1 VTRRRPLLAASGLL
15 LAVLSAALWQ
25 GRFERTG
32 PALGLRIG
40 GDFHGWKVLAADRIA
55 INGTTW
61 TLQAP
66 AGREVA
72 SAEGPLP
79 GATTTRHLHVGLA
92 AAWENVTRRDGR
104 SWWSARVSLGGQLSD
119 GSYAWPQDGDLINAR
134 GSRGWHRVECVYDL
148 PPDLGEPRLFINQLA
163 ATGILRVRQLTV
175 TPVRQR
181 PWVPAATAGL
191 LAAWLAWSASLL
203 GTDRGRVRQ
212 AAAAGVLV
220 AAGWFL
226 VFPQPHY
233 HARAFPG
240 GFALGREIPP
250 PAAAASPV
258 APLSFFPAA
267 PLLAAAS
274 PAPPPLPPQLEPP
287 PDDPRAG
294 HGLARAFRKLDENW
308 RFAHVAAFGGFGLV
322 LFALAGLRAGW
333 PAAAALGLLSEI
345 VPNLLRREF
354 RGDDAVDLVANF
366 AGLGLAAAMV
376 HLAGIFRARR
386 RLEAARPPPLAP
398 GAGFGHV
405 GRGQQD
411 GAGVETPGRRCLQPA
426 PDELP

>member
-15 LAVLSAALWQ
+15 LAVLSVALWQ

-32 PALGLRIG
+32 PALDLRIG
-40 GDFHGWKVLAADRIA
+40 GDFHGWKVLAKERIGIEGA
-55 INGTTW
+55 TW
-61 TLQAP
+61 TLHAP

-79 GATTTRHLHVGLA
+79 AATATRHLHVGLE
-92 AAWENVTRRDGR
+92 AAWENVTRREDR
-104 SWWSARVSLGGQLSD
+104 SWWSARVSLGGKRPD

-134 GSRGWHRVECVYDL
+134 GSRGWHRAECVYEL

-163 ATGILRVRQLTV
+163 ATGTLRVRQLEV

-181 PWVPAATAGL
+181 PWIPAATTCL
-191 LAAWLAWSASLL
+191 LAGWIAWSALLL
-203 GTDRGRVRQ
+203 GNRGPLRRV
-212 AAAAGVLV
+212 AAAAVLV

-240 GFALGREIPP
+240 GFALGHEIPP
-250 PAAAASPV
+250 AVAAG
-258 APLSFFPAA
+258 APDPLPLPA
-267 PLLAAAS
+267 PLLATTSAVPRPAA
-274 PAPPPLPPQLEPP
+274 PFLMPP

-308 RFAHVAAFGGFGLV
+308 RFAHVAAFGGFGLA
-322 LFALAGLRAGW
+322 LFALAGLRAAW
-333 PAAAALGLLSEI
+333 PPAAALGLLSEI

-376 HLAGIFRARR
+376 HLAGILLARLR
-386 RLEAARPPPLAP
+386 IGRDPAA
-398 GAGFGHV
+398 
-405 GRGQQD
+405 
-411 GAGVETPGRRCLQPA
+411 
-426 PDELP
+426 